1 MIFAERLKELRTA
14 AGLSQEKLAERL
26 GVSRQVITKWETDRG
41 TPDMENLMSLAHT
54 FGISLDELVSGAGS
68 KKPDADHLYDSV
80 TEYDIGDNKRFDIK
94 LGRARSIE
102 VTGYDGEKI
111 RIRLASDTIE
121 TLQSDF
127 KIKVDDIR
135 GRLDVELNR
144 KRGVAEATARDG
156 LDVTVELP
164 QKYVYHVELK
174 ASAGELTVR
183 DLECEDLEFGGKVE
197 SVLIDGFSGAMDLNC
212 NLDMKI
218 DCRSLKGSLDINQ
231 LSAISRVTVPGDMPV
246 SARSRGIGNSV
257 YFQRSGAAVEDFSQ
271 PEAEAVIELN
281 GLKSELFICAED

>member
-1 MIFAERLKELRTA
+1 MSFAERLKELRAA

-41 TPDMENLMSLAHT
+41 TPDMENLMALAHT
-54 FGISLDELVSGAGS
+54 FDLSLDELVSGSGH
-68 KKPDADHLYDSV
+68 KPHADHLYDSA
-80 TEYDIGDNKRFDIK
+80 TEYDIGDSKRFDIK

-102 VTGYDGEKI
+102 VAGYEGEKI

-135 GRLDVELNR
+135 GRLDVELTR

-156 LDVTVELP
+156 LDVIVQLP
-164 QKYVYHVELK
+164 QKYVSHVELK
-174 ASAGELTVR
+174 AAAGELIVR

-197 SVLIDGFSGAMDLNC
+197 EVLIDGFSGGLDLNC

-218 DCRSLKGSLDINQ
+218 DCRSLNGSLEINQ
-231 LSAISRVTVPGDMPV
+231 LSALSRVTVPGAMPV
-246 SARSRGIGNSV
+246 CVRSRGIGNSV
-257 YFQRSGAAVEDFSQ
+257 YFERGGAAAEDFSQ
-271 PEAEAVIELN
+271 PEAGAAIELN
-281 GLKSELFICAED
+281 GLKSELFVCAED

>member
-1 MIFAERLKELRTA
+1 MSFAERLKELRAA

-41 TPDMENLMSLAHT
+41 TPDMENLMALAHT
-54 FGISLDELVSGAGS
+54 FDLSLDELVSGSGH
-68 KKPDADHLYDSV
+68 KPHADHLYDSA
-80 TEYDIGDNKRFDIK
+80 TEYDIGDSKRFDIK

-102 VTGYDGEKI
+102 VAGYEGEKI
-111 RIRLASDTIE
+111 RIRLASDMIE

-135 GRLDVELNR
+135 GRLDVELTR

-156 LDVTVELP
+156 LDVIVQLP
-164 QKYVYHVELK
+164 QKYVSHVELK
-174 ASAGELTVR
+174 AAAGELIVR

-197 SVLIDGFSGAMDLNC
+197 EVLIDGFSGSLDLNC

-218 DCRSLKGSLDINQ
+218 DCRSIKGALDINQ
-231 LSAISRVTVPGDMPV
+231 MSAISRVTVPADMAV
-246 SARSRGIGNSV
+246 AVRSRGIGNSV
-257 YFQRSGAAVEDFSQ
+257 YFERGGERTEDFSN
-271 PEAEAVIELN
+271 PGAETSIDLN
-281 GLKSELFICAED
+281 GIKSELFVCTED

>member
-41 TPDMENLMSLAHT
+41 TPDMENLMALAHT
-54 FGISLDELVSGAGS
+54 FALSLDELVSGSGH
-68 KKPDADHLYDSV
+68 KPHADHLYDSA
-80 TEYDIGDNKRFDIK
+80 TEYDIGDSKRFDIK

-102 VTGYDGEKI
+102 VAGYEGEKI
-111 RIRLASDTIE
+111 RIRLASDMIE

-135 GRLDVELNR
+135 GRLDVELTR

-156 LDVTVELP
+156 LDVIVLLP
-164 QKYVYHVELK
+164 QKYVSHVELK
-174 ASAGELTVR
+174 AAAKELIVR

>member
-1 MIFAERLKELRTA
+1 MSFAERLKELRAA

-41 TPDMENLMSLAHT
+41 TPDMENLMALAHT
-54 FGISLDELVSGAGS
+54 FDLSLDELVSGSGH
-68 KKPDADHLYDSV
+68 KPHADHLYDSA
-80 TEYDIGDNKRFDIK
+80 TEYDIGDSKRFDIK

-102 VTGYDGEKI
+102 VAGYEGEKI

-135 GRLDVELNR
+135 GRLDVELTR

-156 LDVTVELP
+156 LDVIVQLP
-164 QKYVYHVELK
+164 QKYVSHVELK
-174 ASAGELTVR
+174 AAAKELIVR

-197 SVLIDGFSGAMDLNC
+197 EVLIDGFSGGLDLNC

-218 DCRSLKGSLDINQ
+218 DCRSLNGSLEINQ
-231 LSAISRVTVPGDMPV
+231 LSAISRVTVPGAMPV
-246 SARSRGIGNSV
+246 CVRSRGIGNSV
-257 YFQRSGAAVEDFSQ
+257 YFERGGAAAEDFSQ
-271 PEAEAVIELN
+271 PEAGAAIELN
-281 GLKSELFICAED
+281 GLKSELFVCAED

>member
-1 MIFAERLKELRTA
+1 MSFAERLKELRAA

-41 TPDMENLMSLAHT
+41 TPDMENLMALAHT
-54 FGISLDELVSGAGS
+54 FDLSLDELVSGSGH
-68 KKPDADHLYDSV
+68 KPHADHLYDSA
-80 TEYDIGDNKRFDIK
+80 TEYDIGDSKRFDIK

-102 VTGYDGEKI
+102 VAGYEGEKI
-111 RIRLASDTIE
+111 RIRLASDTID

-135 GRLDVELNR
+135 GRLDVELTR

-156 LDVTVELP
+156 LDVIVQLP
-164 QKYVYHVELK
+164 QKYVSHVELK
-174 ASAGELTVR
+174 AAAGELIVR

-197 SVLIDGFSGAMDLNC
+197 EVLIDGFSGGLDLNC

-218 DCRSLKGSLDINQ
+218 DCRSLNGSLEINQ
-231 LSAISRVTVPGDMPV
+231 LSAISRVTVPGAMPV
-246 SARSRGIGNSV
+246 CVRSRGIGNSV
-257 YFQRSGAAVEDFSQ
+257 YFECGGAAAEDFSQ
-271 PEAEAVIELN
+271 PEADAAIELN
-281 GLKSELFICAED
+281 GLKSELFVCAED

>member
-41 TPDMENLMSLAHT
+41 TPDMENLMALAHT
-54 FGISLDELVSGAGS
+54 FDLSLDELVSGSGH
-68 KKPDADHLYDSV
+68 KPHADHLYDSA
-80 TEYDIGDNKRFDIK
+80 TEYDIGDSKRFDIK

-102 VTGYDGEKI
+102 VAGYEGEKI
-111 RIRLASDTIE
+111 RIRLASDMIE

-135 GRLDVELNR
+135 GRLDVELTR

-156 LDVTVELP
+156 LDVIVQLP
-164 QKYVYHVELK
+164 QKYVSHVELK
-174 ASAGELTVR
+174 AAAGELIVR

-257 YFQRSGAAVEDFSQ
+257 YFQRNGAAAEDFSQ
-271 PEAEAVIELN
+271 PEAGAAIELN
-281 GLKSELFICAED
+281 GLKSELFVCAED

>member
-1 MIFAERLKELRTA
+1 MSFAERLKELRAA

-41 TPDMENLMSLAHT
+41 TPDMENLMALAHT
-54 FGISLDELVSGAGS
+54 FDLSLDELVSGSGH
-68 KKPDADHLYDSV
+68 KPHADHLYDSA
-80 TEYDIGDNKRFDIK
+80 TEYDIGDSKRFDIK

-102 VTGYDGEKI
+102 VAGYEGEKI

-135 GRLDVELNR
+135 GRLDVELTR

-156 LDVTVELP
+156 LDVIVQLP
-164 QKYVYHVELK
+164 QKYVSHVELK
-174 ASAGELTVR
+174 AAAEELIVR

-197 SVLIDGFSGAMDLNC
+197 EVLIDGFSGGLDLNC

-218 DCRSLKGSLDINQ
+218 DCRSLNGSLEINQ
-231 LSAISRVTVPGDMPV
+231 LSAISRVTVPGAMPV
-246 SARSRGIGNSV
+246 CVRSRGIGNSV
-257 YFQRSGAAVEDFSQ
+257 YFERGGAAAEDFSQ
-271 PEAEAVIELN
+271 PEADAVIELN
-281 GLKSELFICAED
+281 GLKSELFVCAED